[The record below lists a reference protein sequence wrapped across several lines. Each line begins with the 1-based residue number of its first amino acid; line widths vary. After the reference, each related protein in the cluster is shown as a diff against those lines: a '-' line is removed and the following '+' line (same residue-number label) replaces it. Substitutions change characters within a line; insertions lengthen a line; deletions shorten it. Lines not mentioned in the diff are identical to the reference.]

1 MKYEANVK
9 GNKNALKDS
18 KRRNKID
25 YHFYLSETSNY
36 FNRISSN

>member
-1 MKYEANVK
+1 MKFEANVK

-18 KRRNKID
+18 KRGNKID